1 MTRFREEH
9 YATQAHR
16 TWVKVQRANHAGHP
30 QIAKQ
35 LAEVGSKQERDALR
49 ATYFAG
55 KRKGKKT
62 PQASWRL
69 DG

>member
-16 TWVKVQRANHAGHP
+16 TWVKVQRANHPGHP
-30 QIAKQ
+30 QITKQ
-35 LAEVGSKQERDALR
+35 LAEMGSKQERDALR
-49 ATYFAG
+49 SAYFAG
-55 KRKGKKT
+55 KRKGKKA